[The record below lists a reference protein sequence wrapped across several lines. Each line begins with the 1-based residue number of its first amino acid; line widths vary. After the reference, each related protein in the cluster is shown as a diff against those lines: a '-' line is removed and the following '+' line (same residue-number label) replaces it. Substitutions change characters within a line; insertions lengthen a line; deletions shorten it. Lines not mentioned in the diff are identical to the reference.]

1 MKGQISIEMIL
12 ILAAIL
18 AVAFILA
25 TQLQNITNKASDAV
39 EQKTDQILELADV
52 NPSVNGNNKGDFCL
66 TNADCPDNLI
76 CVNNYCE

>member
-1 MKGQISIEMIL
+1 MRGQISIEMIL

-39 EQKTDQILELADV
+39 EQKTDQILDLTNV
-52 NPSVNGNNKGDFCL
+52 SGDEGDGREFCL
-66 TNADCPDNLI
+66 SNTDCPGDLI

>member
-1 MKGQISIEMIL
+1 MRGQISIEMIL

-39 EQKTDQILELADV
+39 EQKTDQILDLTNV
-52 NPSVNGNNKGDFCL
+52 SGDESDGREFCL
-66 TNADCPDNLI
+66 TNDDCPGNSI

>member
-39 EQKTDQILELADV
+39 EQKTDQILEVADV
-52 NPSVNGNNKGDFCL
+52 NPQSNIDGGDFCL
-66 TNADCPDNLI
+66 TNVDCPNNLI

>member
-25 TQLQNITNKASDAV
+25 TQLQNITHRASDAV
-39 EQKTDQILELADV
+39 EQKTDDILNVADV
-52 NPSVNGNNKGDFCL
+52 NTQSNVNEKEFCL

>member
-12 ILAAIL
+12 ILAAVL
-18 AVAFILA
+18 AIVFILA
-25 TQLQNITNKASDAV
+25 TQLQNITDKAGDAV
-39 EQKTDQILELADV
+39 EQKTDDILNVADV
-52 NPSVNGNNKGDFCL
+52 TPQNEDVENDFCL

>member
-25 TQLQNITNKASDAV
+25 TQLQDITHKASDAV
-39 EQKTDQILELADV
+39 EQKTDQILDLANVSSDK
-52 NPSVNGNNKGDFCL
+52 NNDSGFCL
-66 TNADCPDNLI
+66 THNDCPGDLY

>member
-1 MKGQISIEMIL
+1 MRGQISIEMIL

-25 TQLQNITNKASDAV
+25 TQLQNITEKASDAV
-39 EQKTDQILELADV
+39 EQKTDDILEIADV
-52 NPSVNGNNKGDFCL
+52 ETGIEDGEDFCL
-66 TNADCPDNLI
+66 TNEDCPGNLI